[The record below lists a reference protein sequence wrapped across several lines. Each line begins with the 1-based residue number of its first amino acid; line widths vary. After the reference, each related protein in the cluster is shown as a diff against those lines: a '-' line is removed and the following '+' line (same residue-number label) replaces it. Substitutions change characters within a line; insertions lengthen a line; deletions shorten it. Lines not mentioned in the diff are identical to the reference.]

1 MAKVSNLGE
10 KYSPMYFLA
19 SLGSGGLA
27 VSFFLYLNFLIP
39 HKGVEMVSID
49 FLLPFI
55 KKGDFISVLVVLAML
70 ATFFFIFK
78 HFELL
83 LWNIKEYRKFKNTI
97 GFEKLK
103 RTNSE
108 VSLMAMPLTFGMSMN
123 TVFILAALTVPG
135 IYDIIE
141 YIFPFALICFFI
153 IAFYALKIYLGYFTH
168 MIISGDFNLNENNNF
183 SQLIAIFAFAMIS
196 VGFSAP
202 GAMSANT
209 AVSSIGIFM
218 AVFFAVIAVS
228 LTFIKIIL
236 AMREILEHGI
246 TKETSVS
253 IWIMLPILTLLSIA
267 FIRLTFGF
275 YHHLINDHVPTAWLF
290 LITSS
295 IFSLE
300 IVFGLVGYFV
310 MKKLNYFK
318 DFINGEEKSNLSFA
332 IICPGVAFYV
342 LGFFFIMAG
351 LVKNDIIT
359 LFSPLFFALLA
370 ILIFVQY
377 KTISTFFKLE
387 AKLIKAKA

>member
-10 KYSPMYFLA
+10 KYTPMYFLA

-39 HKGVEMVSID
+39 HKGVEMVSITHIMP
-49 FLLPFI
+49 FLQ
-55 KKGDFISVLVVLAML
+55 KGNFVSFLIAIAILI
-70 ATFFFIFK
+70 TFFFIFK

-83 LWNIKEYRKFKNTI
+83 FWNIKEYGFFKKSI

-108 VSLMAMPLTFGMSMN
+108 VSLMAIPLTIGMSMN
-123 TVFILAALTVPG
+123 IVFILLALTLP
-135 IYDIIE
+135 ILYDVIE
-141 YIFPFALICFFI
+141 YLLPVALVSFLVIGFF
-153 IAFYALKIYLGYFTH
+153 ALKIYIEYFSH
-168 MIISGDFNLNENNNF
+168 MIISGDFKANENNNF

-196 VGFSAP
+196 VGFSGP
-202 GAMSANT
+202 GAMSSNIT
-209 AVSSIGIFM
+209 VSSIGIFF
-218 AVFFAVIAVS
+218 AVFFAIVAIS

-236 AMREILEHGI
+236 AMREILESGI
-246 TKETSVS
+246 SKETSVS
-253 IWIMLPILTLLSIA
+253 IWIMLPILTLLNIA

-275 YHHLINDHVPTAWLF
+275 YHHLVNDSVPSAWLF

-300 IVFGLVGYFV
+300 LIFAVVGYFV
-310 MKKLNYFK
+310 MKKLGYFK
-318 DFINGEEKSNLSFA
+318 DYINGDKKSNLSFA

-351 LVKNDIIT
+351 LVKNNIIT
-359 LFSPLFFALLA
+359 IFSPQFFIILA
-370 ILIFVQY
+370 ILVFVQY
-377 KTISTFFKLE
+377 KTVRTFFKLE
-387 AKLIKAKA
+387 KKLIKQHA